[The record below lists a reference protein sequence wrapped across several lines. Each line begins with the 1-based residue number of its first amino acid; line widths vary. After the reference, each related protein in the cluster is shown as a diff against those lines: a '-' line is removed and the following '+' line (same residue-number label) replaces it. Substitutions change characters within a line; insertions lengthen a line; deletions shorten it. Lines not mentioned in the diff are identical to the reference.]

1 MSKVKNLI
9 AYKDDKSQN
18 SILRIE
24 GSYSRFGVG
33 YVAEGDSGVMHDG
46 QPPVPGPWAFAYQL
60 SNMLTNDPIEVKEA
74 KAKDEADRSVYVANG
89 DKVRVDG
96 NVYEISIHSTFNL
109 DYDIEFKKEL

>member
-18 SILRIE
+18 SILRIV

-33 YVAEGDSGVMHDG
+33 YVAEGDSGVQHDG
-46 QPPVPGPWAFAYQL
+46 GPQVPGPWAFAYEL
-60 SNMLTNDPIEVKEA
+60 SHMLTNEPIEVKEA
-74 KAKDEADRSVYVANG
+74 KAKDEFDRTTYVETG

-96 NVYEISIHSTFNL
+96 NVYEVSINGTINCGL
-109 DYDIEFKKEL
+109 DIDFKKL